1 MDYGEIWWII
11 SKLIQNTFLMLW
23 NVKVFFYLERFAN
36 PFPVWIQCHG
46 TVCRCRCREVAA
58 GRWHWSHQ
66 VLRWSCGLAVTVG
79 LVLKKP
85 QETKSVPV
93 VFFLGEDWFTFLSF
107 IMIFIRIIYIYTYFI
122 TYIQAYYSSHI
133 YIYRCML
140 FTMGEFVVEVG
151 SACSKVR
158 FLWSCDGG
166 VFVPQGVIFQKNW
179 KACSAVS
186 KRRQLLGEYIDVRWF
201 MLIYIHSFD
210 LCWFMLI
217 HLTYVDLC
225 WFMLMYRSFWGMRKW
240 ILITH
245 QIRFPFFNHSI
256 STA

>member
-1 MDYGEIWWII
+1 MMNYQQTHPEHLFDAVECEGF
-11 SKLIQNTFLMLW
+11 FLSR
-23 NVKVFFYLERFAN
+23 KVCQSLSGLD
-36 PFPVWIQCHG
+36 PMPWHGVPVP
-46 TVCRCRCREVAA
+46 VP
-58 GRWHWSHQ
+58 
-66 VLRWSCGLAVTVG
+66 WSCSWQMTLKPSSAQVELWIGCYGRACVEKTSRDEVG
-79 LVLKKP
+79 P
-85 QETKSVPV
+85 SCI
-93 VFFLGEDWFTFLSF
+93 FFLGEDWFTFLSF

-186 KRRQLLGEYIDVRWF
+186 KRRQLLGEYIDVHWF